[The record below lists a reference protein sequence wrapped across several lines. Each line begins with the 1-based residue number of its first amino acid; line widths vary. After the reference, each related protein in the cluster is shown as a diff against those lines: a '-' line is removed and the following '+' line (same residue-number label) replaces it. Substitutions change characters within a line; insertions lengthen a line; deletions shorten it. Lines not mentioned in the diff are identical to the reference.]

1 MVANPVRRTHLARA
15 AIAVLGDEG
24 PRALTH
30 RAVDRQARLPLGTC
44 ANYFPTRAEL
54 MLAMAHEI
62 FQLLAPDTDRLEQLA
77 DLPVEDAAAGY
88 ATYVTERL
96 LEHPHVAT
104 ALIELRLEAARSEDV
119 RAVLAPVLQQGF
131 EADVAF
137 HQERGLPG
145 GGRRLGQLDRAAA
158 RAARAR
164 PRPVRAP
171 LGGEHAEP
179 GEHRDERA
187 HERERPQARA
197 AAAARRTAVR
207 VRATAH
213 ARYGSGTVGRGLAS
227 SRTTASPKT
236 NPPTW
241 AKYATPPPSPPLE

>member
-77 DLPVEDAAAGY
+77 DLPAEDATAGY
-88 ATYVTERL
+88 AAYVTERL

-119 RAVLAPVLQQGF
+119 RAVLAPVLHNGF

-137 HQERGLPG
+137 HQDRGLPG
-145 GGRRLGQLDRAAA
+145 GRDQVLLLHHVVNGAVLDALTMPLCPESPAGDVVA
-158 RAARAR
+158 RAARR
-164 PRPVRAP
+164 
-171 LGGEHAEP
+171 LTG
-179 GEHRDERA
+179 
-187 HERERPQARA
+187 
-197 AAAARRTAVR
+197 
-207 VRATAH
+207 
-213 ARYGSGTVGRGLAS
+213 
-227 SRTTASPKT
+227 
-236 NPPTW
+236 
-241 AKYATPPPSPPLE
+241 